1 LPPVSRACWLIVSR
15 SVVSVVPLKILIIKP
30 SSLGDVVHTLPAVA
44 AIRDTHADAEITWVI
59 NPEWAPLLRGN
70 RDIDHVHIFPR
81 GEFSG
86 FGAAGRLLPWMRE
99 TRRLQPDVALDF
111 QGLFRS
117 ALIARIS
124 GAKKILGTSDAREG
138 SRLFYTQIARVDRH
152 EHAVDRYLKL
162 AEAFGAPF
170 RADLRFPIPTGD
182 QLPRFET
189 FPGFMVL
196 HPYARGRAKS
206 IRPDVIVEFCRALAP
221 ARVVVVG
228 KSSRQFSTPENCVD
242 LTNQTTLLQL
252 IWLLRA
258 AAFVISVDSGPMHVA
273 AAVTTNLVSIHT
285 WTDPRRVGPYNDAA
299 TIWKNGKLI
308 RVAHLQSDTDL
319 RKKGRKFLPDDVGPV
334 ADLALRALA
343 KQPLV

>member
-1 LPPVSRACWLIVSR
+1 MPS
-15 SVVSVVPLKILIIKP
+15 KILIIKP
-30 SSLGDVVHTLPAVA
+30 SSLGDVVHTLPSVA
-44 AIRDTHADAEITWVI
+44 AIRDANSDAEITWVI

-81 GEFSG
+81 GEFRG
-86 FGAAGRLLPWMRE
+86 FGAPARLISWIRE
-99 TRRLQPDVALDF
+99 TRRLLPDVALDF

-124 GAKKILGTSDAREG
+124 GAKTILGMSDAREG
-138 SRLFYTQIARVDRH
+138 SRFFYTQVARVDRQK
-152 EHAVDRYLKL
+152 HAVDRYFKL
-162 AEAFGAPF
+162 AETFGAPLNE
-170 RADLRFPIPTGD
+170 DLRFPIPTGD
-182 QLPRFET
+182 RPPRFDS
-189 FPGFMVL
+189 FPGFVVL
-196 HPYARGRAKS
+196 HPYARGRKKS
-206 IRPDVIVEFCRALAP
+206 IGTSVILEFCRALAP

-228 KSSRQFSTPENCVD
+228 KSSRRFSAPENCVD

-299 TIWKNGKLI
+299 TIWKNGKLF
-308 RVAHLQSDTDL
+308 RVADLESATDL
-319 RKKGRKFLPDDVGPV
+319 RKGRRFLRQDIGPI
-334 ADLALRALA
+334 AALALRSLA

>member
-1 LPPVSRACWLIVSR
+1 
-15 SVVSVVPLKILIIKP
+15 VPLKILIIKP

-44 AIRDTHADAEITWVI
+44 ALRDANADAEITWVI

-70 RDIDHVHIFPR
+70 RDVDHVHIFPR

-86 FGAAGRLLPWMRE
+86 FGAPGRLLPWLRE
-99 TRRLQPDVALDF
+99 TRRLRPDVALDF

-117 ALIARIS
+117 AVIARMS
-124 GAKKILGTSDAREG
+124 GAKKILGMSDGREG
-138 SRLFYTQIARVDRH
+138 SRFFYTEIARVDRH
-152 EHAVDRYLKL
+152 DHAVDRYLKL
-162 AEAFGAPF
+162 AEAFGAPL
-170 RADLRFPIPTGD
+170 REDLSFPIPSGD
-182 QLPRFET
+182 RPPRFDS
-189 FPGFMVL
+189 FPGFVVV
-196 HPYARGRAKS
+196 HPYARGRNKS

-228 KSSRQFSTPENCVD
+228 KSSRKFSTPENCID

-252 IWLLRA
+252 IWLIRA

-285 WTDPRRVGPYNDAA
+285 RTDPRRVGPYNAAA
-299 TIWKNGKLI
+299 TVWKNGQLI
-308 RVAHLQSDTDL
+308 RVADLESATDL
-319 RKKGRKFLPDDVGPV
+319 HKKGRKFRPEDAGPV

-343 KQPLV
+343 KQPLI

>member
-1 LPPVSRACWLIVSR
+1 
-15 SVVSVVPLKILIIKP
+15 VPLKILIIKP

-44 AIRDTHADAEITWVI
+44 AIRDANADADITWVI

-86 FGAAGRLLPWMRE
+86 FGAPGRLLPWMRE

-124 GAKKILGTSDAREG
+124 GAKRILGTSDAREG
-138 SRLFYTQIARVDRH
+138 SRLFYTEVAKVDRH
-152 EHAVDRYLKL
+152 EHAVDRCLKL
-162 AEAFGAPF
+162 AEAFGVPL
-170 RADLRFPIPTGD
+170 RENLRFPIPTGD
-182 QLPRFET
+182 ELPRFDT
-189 FPGFMVL
+189 FPGFVVL
-196 HPYARGRAKS
+196 HPFARGGNKS
-206 IRPDVIVEFCRALAP
+206 IRTDVILEFCRALAP

-228 KSSRQFSTPENCVD
+228 KTGYRFSTPENCVD
-242 LTNQTTLLQL
+242 LTNQTSLLQL

-273 AAVTTNLVSIHT
+273 AAVNTNLVSIHT
-285 WTDPRRVGPYNDAA
+285 WTDPRRVGPYNEAA
-299 TIWKNGKLI
+299 SIWKNGKLI
-308 RVAHLQSDTDL
+308 RVADLESGGDL
-319 RKKGRKFLPDDVGPV
+319 RKNGRKFLPEDVGPV

>member
-1 LPPVSRACWLIVSR
+1 M
-15 SVVSVVPLKILIIKP
+15 PLKILIIKP
-30 SSLGDVVHTLPAVA
+30 SSLGDIVHTLPAVA
-44 AIRDTHADAEITWVI
+44 AIRHANPDAEITWVI

-86 FGAAGRLLPWMRE
+86 FGAPGRLFPWMRE

-111 QGLFRS
+111 QGLVRS
-117 ALIARIS
+117 ALIAKIS
-124 GAKKILGTSDAREG
+124 GARRIFGISDAREG
-138 SRLFYTQIARVDRH
+138 SRFFYTEIARVDRH

-162 AEAFGAPF
+162 AEAFGAPL
-170 RADLRFPIPTGD
+170 REDLRFPIPTGD
-182 QLPRFET
+182 QLPRFDV
-189 FPGFMVL
+189 FPGFVVL
-196 HPYARGRAKS
+196 HPFARGYNKS
-206 IRPDVIVEFCRALAP
+206 VRTDVILEFCRALAP

-228 KSSRQFSTPENCVD
+228 KSNGRFSPPENCVD
-242 LTNQTTLLQL
+242 LTNQTSLLQL

-285 WTDPRRVGPYNDAA
+285 RTDPRRVGPYNDAA

-308 RVAHLQSDTDL
+308 RVADLASASDDL
-319 RKKGRKFLPDDVGPV
+319 RKKGRKFLPQDVGPV
-334 ADLALRALA
+334 ADLAMSALA
-343 KQPLV
+343 KQPLI

>member
-1 LPPVSRACWLIVSR
+1 M
-15 SVVSVVPLKILIIKP
+15 PLKILIIKP

-44 AIRDTHADAEITWVI
+44 AIRDAHADAEITWVI

-86 FGAAGRLLPWMRE
+86 FGAPGRLLPWMRE

-117 ALIARIS
+117 ALIAKIS

-138 SRLFYTQIARVDRH
+138 SRLFYTEIARVDRH
-152 EHAVDRYLKL
+152 EHAIDRYLKL
-162 AEAFGAPF
+162 AKAFGAPL
-170 RADLRFPIPTGD
+170 RKDLRFPIPTGD
-182 QLPRFET
+182 QLPRFDD
-189 FPGFMVL
+189 FPGFVVL
-196 HPYARGRAKS
+196 HPFARGRNKS
-206 IRPDVIVEFCRALAP
+206 VRSDVIVEFCRALAP

-228 KSSRQFSTPENCVD
+228 KSGRNFSAPENCVD
-242 LTNQTTLLQL
+242 LTNQTSLLQL

-285 WTDPRRVGPYNDAA
+285 WTDPRRVGPYNGAA

-308 RVAHLQSDTDL
+308 RVADLESDTDL

>member
-1 LPPVSRACWLIVSR
+1 M
-15 SVVSVVPLKILIIKP
+15 PLKILIIKP
-30 SSLGDVVHTLPAVA
+30 SSLGDIVHTLPAIA
-44 AIRDTHADAEITWVI
+44 AIRDADADADITWVI

-81 GEFSG
+81 GEFRG
-86 FGAAGRLLPWMRE
+86 FGAPARLLPWMRE

-111 QGLFRS
+111 QGLIRS
-117 ALIARIS
+117 ALIARMS

-138 SRLFYTQIARVDRH
+138 SRLFYTEIARVDRH

-162 AEAFGAPF
+162 AKVFGAPF
-170 RADLRFPIPTGD
+170 RGHLRFPIPTGD
-182 QLPRFET
+182 RLPRFDA
-189 FPGFMVL
+189 FPGFVVL
-196 HPYARGRAKS
+196 HPFARGRNKS
-206 IRPDVIVEFCRALAP
+206 IGPNVILEFCRALAP

-228 KSSRQFSTPENCVD
+228 KSKGKFSTPENCVD
-242 LTNQTTLLQL
+242 LTNQTSLLQL

-285 WTDPRRVGPYNDAA
+285 WTDPHRVGPYNEAA

-308 RVAHLQSDTDL
+308 RVADLESDTDL
-319 RKKGRKFLPDDVGPV
+319 RKKGRKFLPGDVAPV
-334 ADLALRALA
+334 ADLAMRALA
-343 KQPLV
+343 KQPLA